1 MSDSNL
7 ENTQPS
13 RPTEDLEKTRVSKA
27 RAENSN
33 LEVTQPVVPP
43 SSESNPPVA
52 EWRPPLSEPDTT
64 PPSRSGRPRRWP
76 WVLGGLVLIFLCGA
90 LGGFLG
96 YRAAL
101 NLRAQVNA
109 EEVARVATEQFMLAL
124 QEQTAGKYDLALKRY
139 EYVISLDPNFPGV
152 QEKLTEVMMAIALA
166 QTPTVTLPV
175 ATPTLTPTPDTR
187 AEEEIFNNA
196 RQLLAN
202 KEWSKAIEVL
212 DTLRNKNIAYRTVE
226 VDGMYYIALRFR
238 GLAKINAGALEEG
251 LYDLALVE
259 RFASPLDVDAEGVR
273 TWARM
278 YIAGASYWGVRW
290 DQVIHY
296 FSQIYPYY
304 PAMRDATGMTAIERY
319 RVALIK
325 YGDQLAS
332 AGKYCEAYEQYQA
345 SYQVGPDSALD
356 PTVTAVFTL
365 CHPATAT
372 PQPTVPLTP
381 TPTVETVVPTV
392 ETPAPTQETPTE
404 APSPTP

>member
-13 RPTEDLEKTRVSKA
+13 RPAEDLEKTRLSKT
-27 RAENSN
+27 RTESPN
-33 LEVTQPVVPP
+33 LEATQPVLATP
-43 SSESNPPVA
+43 SESTPPVV
-52 EWRPPLSEPDTT
+52 ETHPSFTEPDTT
-64 PPSRSGRPRRWP
+64 PPLRSGRPRRWP
-76 WVLGGLVLIFLCGA
+76 WVIGGLVLILLCGA

-101 NLRAQVNA
+101 SLRAQVGS

-124 QEQTAGKYDLALKRY
+124 QEQAAGKYELALKRY

-187 AEEEIFNNA
+187 AEEEIFTSA
-196 RQLLAN
+196 KQLLAN
-202 KEWSKAIEVL
+202 KEWSKTIEVL
-212 DTLRNKNIAYRTVE
+212 DALRNKNIAYRTVE

-273 TWARM
+273 TWARL
-278 YIAGASYWGVRW
+278 YIAGASYWGARW

-319 RVALIK
+319 RVALIR

-332 AGKYCEAYEQYQA
+332 AGKYCEAYEQYEA

-356 PTVTAVFTL
+356 PTATAVFTL

-392 ETPAPTQETPTE
+392 DTPTPTPETPTE
-404 APSPTP
+404 APSPTS

>member
-13 RPTEDLEKTRVSKA
+13 RPTEDLEKTRVSKN
-27 RAENSN
+27 RMESPN
-33 LEVTQPVVPP
+33 LEATQPMLSNP
-43 SSESNPPVA
+43 SESTPPVV
-52 EWRPPLSEPDTT
+52 ETHPPFAEPDT
-64 PPSRSGRPRRWP
+64 RSQRTRRWP
-76 WVLGGLVLIFLCGA
+76 WVLAGLMLILLFGA

-101 NLRAQVNA
+101 NLRAQVSS

-124 QEQTAGKYDLALKRY
+124 QEQAAGKYDLALKRY
-139 EYVISLDPNFPGV
+139 EYVISLDPNFPGA

-166 QTPTVTLPV
+166 QTPTVTLPM

-202 KEWSKAIEVL
+202 KEWFKAIEVL
-212 DTLRNKNIAYRTVE
+212 DALRNKNIAYRTVE
-226 VDGMYYIALRFR
+226 VDGMYYVALRFR

-273 TWARM
+273 TWARL
-278 YIAGASYWGVRW
+278 YIAGASYWGARW

-332 AGKYCEAYEQYQA
+332 AGKYCEASEQYEA
-345 SYQVGPDSALD
+345 SYQVGSDSALD
-356 PTVTAVFTL
+356 PTATAVFAL

-372 PQPTVPLTP
+372 PQPTVPPTP
-381 TPTVETVVPTV
+381 TPTLETVIPTV
-392 ETPAPTQETPTE
+392 ETPTPTTETPTE
-404 APSPTP
+404 TPSPTP